1 MLNKKL
7 LLIPWG
13 LRVPIWQINLCSRVF
28 RLSEPPRCRERTQT
42 HMLFWTREIK
52 VSSDWFGYVIVIS
65 FHVVRC
71 SRNGEVIIV
80 LDGYK
85 MHHYDI
91 AF

>member
-1 MLNKKL
+1 
-7 LLIPWG
+7 
-13 LRVPIWQINLCSRVF
+13 
-28 RLSEPPRCRERTQT
+28 
-42 HMLFWTREIK
+42 MLFWMREIK

-71 SRNGEVIIV
+71 YPNGEVVIV

>member
-1 MLNKKL
+1 M
-7 LLIPWG
+7 
-13 LRVPIWQINLCSRVF
+13 
-28 RLSEPPRCRERTQT
+28 
-42 HMLFWTREIK
+42 
-52 VSSDWFGYVIVIS
+52 SSDWFGYVIAIS

-71 SRNGEVIIV
+71 SRNGEVVIV